1 MNLRP
6 QFLNFRRQAPFFRIL
21 GFCAATT
28 LGTGLALGGDPDG
41 LTPPPGE
48 SKAASPAKAGQL
60 ITKYCFECH
69 GDGVNKGKI
78 ALDEM
83 LQSAKEGTH
92 RAQWEKAWRIVRHEF
107 MPPAGAERP
116 SPGERKVITQWIE
129 QSALDVDYGNPDPGR
144 VTIRRLNRME
154 YDYSITD
161 LFGVNLSAEQ
171 DFSSDRSSEGR
182 KLRDRLPP
190 DDTAFGFDNNGDFLT
205 LSPALLDKFFNLADY
220 VVENVISFDG
230 PRHPQFDLSR
240 AGLKTSKTETTK
252 RVTQSVEFDVPL
264 SGPYRVDVQFNVG
277 NFAEIAGT
285 FEVILENDGH
295 PLARDEILIGGH
307 KTHKYSPEV
316 SLEKGR
322 HLLTVSTTPIKADAK
337 GKLNFLEFRP
347 RIRLTGPIGTGVYEY
362 PESHRKIFF
371 RGDAPSLAAERRAYA
386 RAIVQRVADRAFRRP
401 AEDATLE
408 RLTDLV
414 MRNDSFE
421 RGLGQALT
429 AILASPKFLYRSELQ
444 PQPDDPKSVHLID
457 EYALGSRLSYL
468 LWLSLPDEELTR
480 LAARGELRKNL
491 ATQVKRMIA
500 DPKSDRFFEDFPGQW
515 LRTRNVL
522 MTAISRMDAALNP
535 VRGSMKRETEMLFD
549 HIARQDRDLIEL
561 VTADYTFVDKKLAD
575 FYGLKGVEGDA
586 FQKVKLTAEDRRG
599 GILTH
604 GSFLVGTSNPNRTSP
619 VKRGLFVLE
628 NLFATQVPPPPAN
641 VPPLDDA
648 KVDGVAPGT
657 VREQLAAHREN
668 KSCAACHA
676 HFDPIGV
683 VLENYNIIG
692 HWRDQ
697 ENGQR
702 IEPAEKTVTGES
714 LSGIAD
720 LRNLFSARK
729 EKFYRCVTEKLLT
742 YAIGRGL
749 EPFDAVTVDR
759 ITDRVLADN
768 GKFSS
773 LLLAVIESPP
783 FQMRRGDDGAVKTAP
798 RLALPEPPPP
808 DQRKGRRRFFGIPTN
823 TETPANAA
831 TNTLVAPK
839 KTL

>member
-1 MNLRP
+1 M
-6 QFLNFRRQAPFFRIL
+6 
-21 GFCAATT
+21 
-28 LGTGLALGGDPDG
+28 
-41 LTPPPGE
+41 
-48 SKAASPAKAGQL
+48 
-60 ITKYCFECH
+60 
-69 GDGVNKGKI
+69 NKGKI

-83 LQSAKEGTH
+83 LQSAKKGAP

-116 SPGERKVITQWIE
+116 STAERKAITQWIE
-129 QSALDVDYGNPDPGR
+129 QSALDVDYSKPDPGR

-230 PRHPQFDLSR
+230 PRHPQFDLAR
-240 AGLKTSKTETTK
+240 AGLKTSKIEATK

-264 SGPYRVDVQFNVG
+264 SGRYRVDVQFNVG

-307 KTHKYSPEV
+307 KTHKYNPEV

-322 HLLTVSTTPIKADAK
+322 HQLTVSTTPIKADAK

-347 RIRLTGPIGTGVYEY
+347 RMRLTGPIGTGVYEY

-371 RGDAPSLAAERRAYA
+371 RGDAPSLPAERRAYA
-386 RAIVQRVADRAFRRP
+386 RAIAQRVADRAFRRP
-401 AEDATLE
+401 VEEATLE

-421 RGLGQALT
+421 RGVGQALT
-429 AILASPKFLYRSELQ
+429 AILTSPKFLYRSELQ

-457 EYALGSRLSYL
+457 EYALASRLSYL

-491 ATQVKRMIA
+491 AAQVKRMVA

-535 VRGSMKRETEMLFD
+535 VRGSMKRETELLFD

-586 FQKVKLTAEDRRG
+586 FQKVKLSAEDRRG

-628 NLFATQVPPPPAN
+628 NLLATQVPPPPGN

-648 KVDGVAPGT
+648 KVGGVAPGT

-683 VLENYNIIG
+683 VLENYDIIG

-697 ENGQR
+697 ENGQK

-729 EKFYRCVTEKLLT
+729 EKFYRCVAEKLLT

-759 ITDRVLADN
+759 ITDRVMADN
-768 GKFSS
+768 GKFST
-773 LLLAVIESPP
+773 LLIAVIESPP
-783 FQMRRGDDGAVKTAP
+783 FQMRRGDDGEVKTAP

-808 DQRKGRRRFFGIPTN
+808 EQRKGRRRRFDLPAN
-823 TETPANAA
+823 TETPVNAA
-831 TNTLVAPK
+831 TNTLTTPK
-839 KTL
+839 